1 MIYFSNNCI
10 YFYGIVLLICG
21 VDYDK
26 NRHLRL
32 WTGTTK
38 RLSCR
43 EVTWHKTFTG
53 WSNGFFCFELRLSR
67 TILILSFSWLY
78 QKLPIFILLVFSY
91 HHQFFIFFKVLP
103 LTECKGTIF
112 NLERSQQL
120 PLTLFRM
127 EGKKAPP
134 PDQFFP
140 CNFYKRRNYPLKL
153 SDF

>member
-1 MIYFSNNCI
+1 MIYLSNNCI
-10 YFYGIVLLICG
+10 CFYGIVLLICG

-43 EVTWHKTFTG
+43 ELTWHKIFTG
-53 WSNGFFCFELRLSR
+53 WSSSFFCFELRLSR
-67 TILILSFSWLY
+67 TILVLSFSWLY
-78 QKLPIFILLVFSY
+78 QKLPIFILLVFSC
-91 HHQFFIFFKVLP
+91 HHQFLIFFKVLP

-120 PLTLFRM
+120 PFNPIQDGGQKSSPSRPVFHL
-127 EGKKAPP
+127 
-134 PDQFFP
+134 
-140 CNFYKRRNYPLKL
+140 
-153 SDF
+153 